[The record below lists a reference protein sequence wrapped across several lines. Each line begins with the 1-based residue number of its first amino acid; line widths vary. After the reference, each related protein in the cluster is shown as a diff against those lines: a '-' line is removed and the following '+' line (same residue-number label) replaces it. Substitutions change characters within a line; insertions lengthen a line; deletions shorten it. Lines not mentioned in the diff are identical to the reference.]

1 MTRIAVVGAGGLLGR
16 HLCRYFS
23 GVGVNHIRVGRRQS
37 NAIDVVIDF
46 SQECEVHKGLDVID
60 ANIVVNLAA
69 MTDVDRC
76 EADIQESF
84 LSNTALPQLLSRW
97 CLSRDSAHLVHI
109 STDHFYSREGESSE
123 ADVTILNNYAMT
135 KYAGE
140 LAVLNCG
147 GTVLRTNF
155 FGKSLSPKRQS
166 FTDWIFESA
175 FHAKPIE
182 GYTDAF
188 FSPLHISS
196 LCEAIMTVCRQP
208 RMGVFNLGSAGG
220 MSKGLFIKRAL
231 SVIGFSDEHVTL
243 TKSPTLN
250 MRALRPLDMRMNS
263 TKFFQNYPTLIQ
275 PNLETEILKIKEE
288 YLYV

>member
-1 MTRIAVVGAGGLLGR
+1 M
-16 HLCRYFS
+16 
-23 GVGVNHIRVGRRQS
+23 GVNHIRVGRRKS
-37 NAIDVVIDF
+37 NAIDVALDF
-46 SQECEVHKGLDVID
+46 GRESEVHKGLDVID

-76 EADIQESF
+76 EVDLQESF
-84 LSNTALPQLLSRW
+84 LSNTALPELLSRW
-97 CLSRDSAHLVHI
+97 CISRDSAHLVHI
-109 STDHFYSREGESSE
+109 STDHFYSHEGESVE

-147 GTVLRTNF
+147 GIVLRTNF
-155 FGKSLSPKRQS
+155 FGKSLNPRRQS

-175 FHAKPIE
+175 LHAKPID

-196 LCEAIMTVCRQP
+196 LCEAILTVCQRP
-208 RMGVFNLGSAGG
+208 LMGVFNLGSAGG
-220 MSKGLFIKRAL
+220 MSKGVFVKRAV
-231 SVIGFSDEHVTL
+231 SAIGFSEELVNL
-243 TKSPTLN
+243 TNSPAHNSRT
-250 MRALRPLDMRMNS
+250 LRPLDMRMNS

-288 YLYV
+288 YSYV